1 MVTKVFPNA
10 PQKLVQKLVKFRFMA
25 KIGLTDSVLKI
36 FNRLLL
42 KKNLLERLHTTSLLQ
57 KNAFITDGYITEFGL

>member
-1 MVTKVFPNA
+1 
-10 PQKLVQKLVKFRFMA
+10 MA

-42 KKNLLERLHTTSLLQ
+42 KNLLERFHTISLLQ